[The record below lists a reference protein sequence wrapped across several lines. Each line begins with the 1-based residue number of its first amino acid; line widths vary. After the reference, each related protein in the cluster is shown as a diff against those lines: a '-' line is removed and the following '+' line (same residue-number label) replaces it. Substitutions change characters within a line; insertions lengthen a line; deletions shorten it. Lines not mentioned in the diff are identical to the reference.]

1 MNWDQVQGNWKQ
13 VTGRMRQKWG
23 KLTDNDF
30 QQIAGKR
37 DELVGKIQKSYGVAR
52 EEAERQ
58 VNDFV
63 VALDTQRGT
72 HH

>member
-1 MNWDQVQGNWKQ
+1 MNWDQVRGNWKQ
-13 VTGRMRQKWG
+13 VTGRMRQTWG
-23 KLTDNDF
+23 KLTDDDL

-72 HH
+72 RH